1 MRITPNPFGIPIKD
15 FATFFPFSAGLTS
28 RAELH
33 EFALSSMPSIA
44 FPYVL
49 ATYLSSSGSTSPP
62 ALYHLRLVTKVCTV
76 LHASKKLSKDEFCL

>member
-62 ALYHLRLVTKVCTV
+62 APALCHL
-76 LHASKKLSKDEFCL
+76 S